1 VVVVVLEESFIES
14 ESGYLGTCNP
24 SMEGGVGLSVEGY
37 VEGVCVAGGVGVGV
51 GVGFGVGVGGGF
63 ARFLAKD
70 TETEAKQNLQCD
82 HFDFEG
88 GVAKMQVRLK
98 GGVAKMQLRRLKT
111 KNIFVFLF

>member
-1 VVVVVLEESFIES
+1 MVVLEESFIES

-51 GVGFGVGVGGGF
+51 GVGVGFGVGVGGGF

-88 GVAKMQVRLK
+88 GVAKMQ
-98 GGVAKMQLRRLKT
+98 LRRLKT

>member
-1 VVVVVLEESFIES
+1 MFVVLWRE
-14 ESGYLGTCNP
+14 
-24 SMEGGVGLSVEGY
+24 
-37 VEGVCVAGGVGVGV
+37 V

-98 GGVAKMQLRRLKT
+98 GGIAKMQLRRLKT